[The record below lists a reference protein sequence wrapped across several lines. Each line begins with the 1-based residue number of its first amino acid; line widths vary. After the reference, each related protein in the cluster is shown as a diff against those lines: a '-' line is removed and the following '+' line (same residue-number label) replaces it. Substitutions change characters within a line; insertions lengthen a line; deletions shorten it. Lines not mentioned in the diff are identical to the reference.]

1 MVVGSDLDVIEMFRL
16 YYNTCPVDLYVEV
29 SDVEGPEILG
39 FQPPPPIDF
48 PHEHIDVDDDS
59 SDHEWDENT
68 INISD
73 NEGEE
78 FHVDAGGRVRLAAV
92 MLFGDVTKFREAL
105 RDFTIQEGC
114 KIVRE
119 KNEKSRVTCRL
130 TPIHN
135 PVFKRFF
142 ISFEATK
149 TGFMADCRPFIG
161 IDGCHLKGPFGG
173 VLSAAIGRAGNNG
186 FGQSDAEMVPEAS
199 HRTSCQHLFN
209 NFKKFPVLLL
219 KKYFWQAAR
228 AYSQLEFG
236 YAMERVKSVSTYAHK
251 WLSEVPPTAWSRH
264 AFNEG
269 SPSGGKELYPT
280 LCGGPG
286 SDEYEVLDEGMT
298 YCALEVLNTH
308 RCTCNEWQISGI
320 PCRHAAA
327 AIKHRRDQ
335 RLWEVVNGDIVEPPP
350 LRRLPG
356 IWSQH
361 EVMPKSPNKTKECK
375 TVRGVQSTPTEAQ
388 ELQTIPIPSQGLSQ
402 AEGSI
407 PSTPILM
414 EEDLLQLLEVEEEEW
429 AQLGEEPL
437 IEAGAGVD
445 QALSLRGRWNL
456 DKGPAL
462 FSLNR
467 FSFSPGA

>member
-39 FQPPPPIDF
+39 FQPPPPTDF

-105 RDFTIQEGC
+105 RDFTIQEGKTIPASVKPAILRQTQHDC
-114 KIVRE
+114 EKKLISSLRANHNMSLDAMQVELHQKFGIEASRIQLYRVKKKAIEVIEVNHSNSYPLLTTYATDVR
-119 KNEKSRVTCRL
+119 KSNPSLVKMQCHRL

-173 VLSAAIGRAGNNG
+173 VLSAVIGRAGNNG

-219 KKYFWQAAR
+219 KKYFWQA
-228 AYSQLEFG
+228 
-236 YAMERVKSVSTYAHK
+236 
-251 WLSEVPPTAWSRH
+251 
-264 AFNEG
+264 
-269 SPSGGKELYPT
+269 
-280 LCGGPG
+280 
-286 SDEYEVLDEGMT
+286 
-298 YCALEVLNTH
+298 
-308 RCTCNEWQISGI
+308 
-320 PCRHAAA
+320 
-327 AIKHRRDQ
+327 
-335 RLWEVVNGDIVEPPP
+335 
-350 LRRLPG
+350 
-356 IWSQH
+356 
-361 EVMPKSPNKTKECK
+361 
-375 TVRGVQSTPTEAQ
+375 
-388 ELQTIPIPSQGLSQ
+388 ELQTIPIPAQGLSQ

>member
-16 YYNTCPVDLYVEV
+16 YCNTCPVDLYVEV

-39 FQPPPPIDF
+39 FQPPPPTDF

-119 KNEKSRVTCRL
+119 KNEKSRVTCR
-130 TPIHN
+130 
-135 PVFKRFF
+135 
-142 ISFEATK
+142 
-149 TGFMADCRPFIG
+149 
-161 IDGCHLKGPFGG
+161 
-173 VLSAAIGRAGNNG
+173 
-186 FGQSDAEMVPEAS
+186 FGQSDDEMVPESS

-219 KKYFWQAAR
+219 KKYFWQAVM

-251 WLSEVPPTAWSRH
+251 WQSEVPPTAWSRH

-269 SPSGGKELYPT
+269 
-280 LCGGPG
+280 
-286 SDEYEVLDEGMT
+286 VHEGMIRPI
-298 YCALEVLNTH
+298 L
-308 RCTCNEWQISGI
+308 
-320 PCRHAAA
+320 
-327 AIKHRRDQ
+327 DQ

-361 EVMPKSPNKTKECK
+361 EVMPQSPNKTKECK